1 MQSILVKDYMDQNPH
16 AIQHSASICDV
27 VKVLAKDAMTG
38 APVVDE
44 TNTLVG
50 FISEQDC
57 IRELLN
63 EAFYVQES
71 STVTKLMVT
80 NVLTVNPYTS
90 IIEVAEDMSKG
101 PPKNYPV
108 VDDGKL
114 VGILSRRSVLEALI
128 DYNEGVYFNP
138 SE

>member
-16 AIQHSASICDV
+16 AIQQSASVCDV
-27 VKVLAKDAMTG
+27 VKLLTKDLTTG

-44 TNTLVG
+44 QNNLVG

-63 EAFYVQES
+63 EAFYAEES
-71 STVTKLMVT
+71 KAVTRLMVT
-80 NVLTVNPYTS
+80 KVLTVNPDTS
-90 IIEVAEDMSKG
+90 IIEVAENMSKG

-108 VDDGKL
+108 VDHGKL
-114 VGILSRRSVLEALI
+114 VGILSRRSVLEALM
-128 DYNEGVYFNP
+128 DYNEGVYFHPN
-138 SE
+138 E

>member
-16 AIQHSASICDV
+16 AIKQSSSICDV
-27 VKVLAKDAMTG
+27 VKALTKKSMTG

-57 IRELLN
+57 IKTLLN
-63 EAFYVQES
+63 EAFYAEES
-71 STVTKLMVT
+71 KAVTKLMVT
-80 NVLTVNPYTS
+80 KVLTVTPETS
-90 IIEVAEDMSKG
+90 IIEVAENMSNG

-108 VDDGKL
+108 VDHGKL
-114 VGILSRRSVLEALI
+114 VGILSRRSVLEALM
-128 DYNEGVYFNP
+128 DYNEGVYYRPNG
-138 SE
+138 

>member
-71 STVTKLMVT
+71 SAVTKLMVT

>member
-16 AIQHSASICDV
+16 AIQQSASVCDV
-27 VKVLAKDAMTG
+27 VKLLTKDLTTG

-44 TNTLVG
+44 QNNLVG

-63 EAFYVQES
+63 EAFYAEES
-71 STVTKLMVT
+71 KAVIKLMVT
-80 NVLTVNPYTS
+80 KVLTVNPDTS
-90 IIEVAEDMSKG
+90 IIEVAENMSKG

-108 VDDGKL
+108 VDHGKL
-114 VGILSRRSVLEALI
+114 VGILSRRSVLEALM
-128 DYNEGVYFNP
+128 DYNEGVYFHPN
-138 SE
+138 E